1 MVASAGG
8 ALGALGALLQ
18 LIARWARLYA
28 DQKAVSAGFT
38 YLHLAGILVGGGFA
52 VAADRAALR
61 LSPDPHPEWSRDL
74 ASLTTVHRWVIAGL
88 VVTFVSGVFMML
100 ADLDTYLASVV
111 FWTKMGL
118 IVLLIANGYL
128 KLRAEAALRNGV
140 VPAWRRLR
148 RTTVISLILWFAVLL
163 AGTILTAAA

>member
-1 MVASAGG
+1 V
-8 ALGALGALLQ
+8 
-18 LIARWARLYA
+18 
-28 DQKAVSAGFT
+28 GFT
-38 YLHLAGILVGGGFA
+38 YLHLAGVLVGGGFA

-61 LSPDPHPEWSRDL
+61 LSPERGPEWSRDL
-74 ASLTTVHRWVIAGL
+74 ASLTTVHRWVITGL
-88 VVTFVSGVFMML
+88 GLTLVSGVFMML
-100 ADLDTYLASVV
+100 ADLETYLTSVV

-128 KLRAEAALRNGV
+128 KLRAEAALRNGA

-148 RTTVISLILWFAVLL
+148 RMTVMSIVLWFAVLL

>member
-1 MVASAGG
+1 MVASA
-8 ALGALGALLQ
+8 ALPQ
-18 LIARWARLYA
+18 LVARWARLYA
-28 DQKAVSAGFT
+28 DHKAVSVGFT
-38 YLHLAGILVGGGFA
+38 YLHLAGVLVGGGFA

-61 LSPDPHPEWSRDL
+61 LSPERGPEWSRDL

-88 VVTFVSGVFMML
+88 GLTFVSGVFMML
-100 ADLDTYLASVV
+100 ADLDTYLTSIV

-128 KLRAEAALRNGV
+128 KLLAEAALRNGV

-148 RTTVISLILWFAVLL
+148 RTAVMSLVLWFAVLL

>member
-1 MVASAGG
+1 MIASA
-8 ALGALGALLQ
+8 ALPQ
-18 LIARWARLYA
+18 LVARWARLYA
-28 DQKAVSAGFT
+28 DHKAVSAGFT

-61 LSPDPHPEWSRDL
+61 LSPERGPEWSRDL

-88 VVTFVSGVFMML
+88 GLTFVSGVFMML
-100 ADLDTYLASVV
+100 ADLDTYLASIV

-140 VPAWRRLR
+140 VAAWRRLR
-148 RTTVISLILWFAVLL
+148 RTTVMSLVLWFAVLL

>member
-1 MVASAGG
+1 MVAA
-8 ALGALGALLQ
+8 ALLPQ
-18 LIARWARLYA
+18 IVARWARLYA
-28 DQKAVSAGFT
+28 DNKAVSTSFT
-38 YLHLAGILVGGGFA
+38 YLHLAGVLVGGGFA

-61 LSPDPHPEWSRDL
+61 LSREQGAHWSRDL

-88 VVTFVSGVFMML
+88 ALTFVSGLFMML
-100 ADLDTYLASVV
+100 ADLGTFLPSVV

-128 KLRAEAALRNGV
+128 KLRAEAALQNGV

-148 RTTVISLILWFAVLL
+148 RTAVMSLVLWFVVLL

>member
-1 MVASAGG
+1 MVASA
-8 ALGALGALLQ
+8 ALPQ

-28 DQKAVSAGFT
+28 DHKTVSAGFT

-61 LSPDPHPEWSRDL
+61 LAPERGPDWSRDL

-88 VVTFVSGVFMML
+88 GLTFVSGVFMML
-100 ADLDTYLASVV
+100 ADLETYVTSVV
-111 FWTKMGL
+111 FWTKMSL
-118 IVLLIANGYL
+118 IILLIANGYL

-140 VPAWRRLR
+140 VAAWRRLR
-148 RTTVISLILWFAVLL
+148 RTTVVSLVLWFAVLL